1 MGCPA
6 PSPIFKA
13 RRESATEHA
22 LAMIEGREFLNV
34 LLYPT
39 LERSEAKDFGLLT
52 DHEKFFSHRL
62 LKQARWEF
70 DARAASC

>member
-13 RRESATEHA
+13 QRESATEHA
-22 LAMIEGREFLNV
+22 LAKIEGREFLNV

-39 LERSEAKDFGLLT
+39 LERSEAKDFAVISA
-52 DHEKFFSHRL
+52 HEKFFCHRL
-62 LKQARWEF
+62 LKQARW
-70 DARAASC
+70 